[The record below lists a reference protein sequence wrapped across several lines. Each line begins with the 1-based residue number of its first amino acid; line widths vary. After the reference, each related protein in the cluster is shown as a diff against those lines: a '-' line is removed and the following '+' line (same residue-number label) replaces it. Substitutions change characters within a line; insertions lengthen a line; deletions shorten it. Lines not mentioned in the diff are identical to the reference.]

1 MDDMFP
7 DVFAASDPERPAYI
21 MAGSGITVSYG
32 ELARESKAI
41 SRLLW
46 SRGLRHGDTIALYME
61 NHPALLKVA
70 WAAQRTGL
78 RYVALSSR
86 LTAHEVA
93 YILGD
98 SDTRALF
105 TTDALAETA
114 AAALELPEAPALDNR
129 FVAGTPVHGFAD
141 MTAEADN
148 TPTDV
153 EPDEREGID
162 FLYSSGTTG
171 KPKGVMTPLPLNE
184 LGVPPGFYAIFYAL
198 WNITADTVYLSP
210 APLFHAAPLR
220 INMAVHRV
228 GGTCIIMEK
237 FEPAAALELIERH
250 RVTHTQMVPAMFARL
265 LKLPDE
271 VRTTYDVSSLTCVI
285 HAAAPCPV
293 EIKRAMIDWLGP
305 VVYEYYSAT
314 EAYLFT
320 ALDSNEWLAHPGS
333 VGRPLVG
340 TPHILD
346 PLGEEVA
353 VGESGQIWSESPAQF
368 EYRNAPEKTAESYN
382 DAGWSTVGDIGYV
395 DEDGYLYISDRRAD
409 MIIRGGVNVYPR
421 ESEDALIAH
430 PKVADAAVFGIPDAD
445 LGETV
450 HAVVVPAEGNTAG
463 PGLADELLT
472 HLHER
477 LAKYKCPAAIEFATK
492 LPRHATGKLYKRLL
506 KDAYRQEA

>member
-1 MDDMFP
+1 MDNLFP
-7 DVFAASDPERPAYI
+7 DNIAATDPDRAAYI
-21 MAGSGITVSYG
+21 MAGSGTTVSYG
-32 ELARESKAI
+32 ELVADSKAI

-46 SRGLRHGDTIALYME
+46 SRGLRHGDTIAIFME
-61 NHPALLKVA
+61 NHPSLLKVA

-86 LTAHEVA
+86 LTAPEVA

-98 SDTRALF
+98 SGARALF
-105 TTDALAETA
+105 TTDALVDTA
-114 AAALELPEAPALDNR
+114 AAALDQPGAPTIDSL
-129 FVAGTPVHGFAD
+129 FVAGSAARGFAS
-141 MTAEADN
+141 MTAEIDA

-171 KPKGVMTPLPLNE
+171 KPKGVLTPLALDP

-228 GGTCIIMEK
+228 GGTCIVMEH
-237 FEPAAALELIERH
+237 FEPEDALALIETH
-250 RVTHTQMVPAMFARL
+250 RVTHTQMVPAMFVRML
-265 LKLPDE
+265 GLPE
-271 VRTTYDVSSLTCVI
+271 ATRAAYDVSSLRCVV

-293 EIKRAMIDWLGP
+293 ETKRAMIDWLGP
-305 VVYEYYSAT
+305 VIYEYYSAT

-320 ALDSNEWLAHPGS
+320 ALDSHEWLAHPGS

-346 PLGEEVA
+346 ALGEELPA
-353 VGESGQIWSESPAQF
+353 GESGQIWSESPATF
-368 EYRNAPEKTAESYN
+368 EYHNAPDKTAESHN
-382 DAGWSTVGDIGYV
+382 DLGWSTVGDIGYL
-395 DEDGYLYISDRRAD
+395 DSDGYLYISDRRAD

-430 PKVADAAVFGIPDAD
+430 PKVADAAVFGIPDTE
-445 LGETV
+445 LGEAV
-450 HAVVVPAEGNTAG
+450 HAVVVAAEGTAPG
-463 PGLADELLT
+463 PELAAELLS

-477 LAKYKCPAAIEFATK
+477 LAKYKCPAEIEFADS

-506 KDAYRQEA
+506 KDKYWQDV

>member
-114 AAALELPEAPALDNR
+114 AAALELPEAPALDNC
-129 FVAGTPVHGFAD
+129 FVAGAPVHGFAD

-237 FEPAAALELIERH
+237 FEPAAALELIEKH

-265 LKLPDE
+265 LKLPGDT
-271 VRTTYDVSSLTCVI
+271 RSAFDVSSLTCVI

-305 VVYEYYSAT
+305 VIYEYYSAT

-320 ALDSNEWLAHPGS
+320 ALDSHEWLAHPGS

-340 TPHILD
+340 RPHILD

-382 DAGWSTVGDIGYV
+382 DAGWSTIGDIGYV

-450 HAVVVPAEGNTAG
+450 HAVVVPAESNTAG

-477 LAKYKCPAAIEFATK
+477 LAKYKCPAAIEFATE